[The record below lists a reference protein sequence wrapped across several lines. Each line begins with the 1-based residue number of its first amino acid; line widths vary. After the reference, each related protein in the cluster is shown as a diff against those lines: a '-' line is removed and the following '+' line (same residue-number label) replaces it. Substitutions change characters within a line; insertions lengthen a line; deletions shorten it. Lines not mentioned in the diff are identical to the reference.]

1 MELMDAVAD
10 APIELQ
16 PHVGVTPMY
25 RIRFRGFRSRWAT
38 APQGIT
44 PRQFVRAH
52 TGMDMAAIQSTS
64 RIFIEYTFRVPFAV
78 VGPKHVLIAGE
89 LYLTKGSTV
98 AHVRPL
104 VDAFVSQRAERYGYV
119 APMDG
124 ALWRD
129 DDGDLAGKLHRV
141 VPLEGCSFCS
151 CDTSIRRVG
160 MVNTCINE
168 HGARG
173 RPVLPCAPALTDAP
187 SEFDPPHVERLRLL
201 HAMALCMQRTPHL
214 TAPLAAGLALA
225 TSEFRGMVADALAS
239 RKFH

>member
-1 MELMDAVAD
+1 MELMGAVAD
-10 APIELQ
+10 APIEPQ
-16 PHVGVTPMY
+16 QHVGVTPMY

-38 APQGIT
+38 ASQGTT

-52 TGMDMAAIQSTS
+52 AGMDMAAIQSTS
-64 RIFIEYTFRVPFAV
+64 RIFIEYTFSVPFAV
-78 VGPKHVLIAGE
+78 VGPEHVLIAGG
-89 LYLTKGSTV
+89 LYLTGGSTV
-98 AHVRPL
+98 AHVRPV
-104 VDAFVSQRAERYGYV
+104 VDAFVRQRAEQYGYV
-119 APMDG
+119 APMDV

-129 DDGDLAGKLHRV
+129 DGDLAVAVV

-160 MVNTCINE
+160 MVNTCLDE
-168 HGARG
+168 HGTRG
-173 RPVLPCAPALTDAP
+173 RPILPSAPALTDAP

-201 HAMALCMQRTPHL
+201 HAMALCMQRTPHQ